1 MGEFRLTWLGTFIT
15 WKYAAMAQS
24 QSLIPRHLSSLLFSS
39 FLTKIYPSNWSSP
52 PQKRIATACRS
63 LRSSKPK
70 VQGYNYPEFP
80 LNVKEQK
87 YGRLGGGLVFD
98 QEIARTKRDQ
108 ATRAPLGSTKA
119 LAMASRKAE
128 A

>member
-1 MGEFRLTWLGTFIT
+1 MSI
-15 WKYAAMAQS
+15 AA
-24 QSLIPRHLSSLLFSS
+24 IIFDLL
-39 FLTKIYPSNWSSP
+39 LNPLVPKETI
-52 PQKRIATACRS
+52 
-63 LRSSKPK
+63 SKLK

-87 YGRLGGGLVFD
+87 YGRLGRGLVFD
-98 QEIARTKRDQ
+98 QEIADAKRDQ